1 MIATRALAKHHDLM
15 TEHGDPGA
23 SKFTGHDRSR
33 LRQAM
38 RQAASARL
46 FRRLQ
51 AVLRVAEGESVAQAA
66 CRIGVDRSTV
76 HRWVERYG
84 QRRRVEDLVDVPS
97 PGRPPQA
104 EELDEAL
111 LAQVLAEDP
120 REHGW
125 RATTWTVPLLAT
137 HLAQAHGCVVSE
149 RTLRR
154 RLHEHGWRW
163 KRPRYVYHE
172 RAVHVAQKKGRLC
185 AA

>member
-1 MIATRALAKHHDLM
+1 
-15 TEHGDPGA
+15 
-23 SKFTGHDRSR
+23 
-33 LRQAM
+33 M

-51 AVLRVAEGESVAQAA
+51 TVLRVVEGDSVAQAA
-66 CRIGVDRSTV
+66 GGAGVDRSTA
-76 HRWVERYG
+76 HRWVERYR

-125 RATTWTVPLLAT
+125 LATTWTAPLLTA
-137 HLAQAHGCVVSE
+137 HLGTAHGCVVSE

-154 RLHEHGWRW
+154 RLHEYGWRW

-172 RAVHVAQKKGRLC
+172 RAAHVTQKKGRLSV
-185 AA
+185 A

>member
-1 MIATRALAKHHDLM
+1 
-15 TEHGDPGA
+15 
-23 SKFTGHDRSR
+23 
-33 LRQAM
+33 M

-51 AVLRVAEGESVAQAA
+51 AVLRVAEGESVAQVA
-66 CRIGVDRSTV
+66 CGAGVDRSTL
-76 HRWVERYG
+76 HRWVERYR

-104 EELDEAL
+104 DELDEAL

-120 REHGW
+120 HEQGLL
-125 RATTWTVPLLAT
+125 ATIWTVPLLTA
-137 HLAQAHGCVVSE
+137 HLSQVHGCVVSQ

-154 RLHEHGWRW
+154 RLHEYGWRW

-172 RAVHVAQKKGRLC
+172 RAPHVAQKKGRLC